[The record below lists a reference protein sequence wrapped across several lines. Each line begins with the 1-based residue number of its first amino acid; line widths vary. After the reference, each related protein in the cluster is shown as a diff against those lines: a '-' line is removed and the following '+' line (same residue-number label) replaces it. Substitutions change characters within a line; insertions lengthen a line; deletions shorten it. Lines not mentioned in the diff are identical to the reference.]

1 MKKKNKK
8 LDDWLDCLNEQ
19 NYTNE
24 KEAIVNQNPIK
35 KDLKSEVAKFQYHMY
50 LVAYHHGINNEN
62 EKDEK
67 VKLIMNTLGYAVPF
81 RGDCVWFLYSDRAA
95 KDISNALGQIHPLWG
110 IAVVELNKYNNWVVE
125 QLQFTKLAQY
135 VQTKYLDDRFIS
147 YGE

>member
-95 KDISNALGQIHPLWG
+95 KDISNALRQIHKYSSFKKFPDYIRNGLIHLWNNDL
-110 IAVVELNKYNNWVVE
+110 ELN
-125 QLQFTKLAQY
+125 F
-135 VQTKYLDDRFIS
+135 
-147 YGE
+147 